1 MRSKKNESIRKR
13 KYGNKKKSKK
23 CGCGMKI
30 PFLKW
35 GGDGP
40 NGPNG
45 ANGQGQSST
54 KTDLSSKISGL
65 LTTFKNASDATTDK
79 LKNDFN
85 DLKTT
90 STKSFN
96 NLKDSTTEVID
107 NTNKDIKNT
116 TTNVLNKS
124 QSDTSNAT
132 NKVKGFFRDIFQ
144 KASNSIHEITKPKA
158 TNKDGDGSF
167 PSKPIPQNKS
177 STTSTLSN
185 SNTSNTSNTSNNSS
199 SNSIST
205 QKKYMN
211 NSIKKYKAMLNSNN
225 SMKGGKRRSS
235 KKQKR
240 YVKTMKS
247 KKTKRRRHMY
257 KHKGGASCMDG
268 PVGIEKS
275 SLAFTA
281 TPITNINA
289 VGPTPNQMYGQTA
302 YPVWRLNNE

>member
-23 CGCGMKI
+23 CGCGVKL

-40 NGPNG
+40 NG
-45 ANGQGQSST
+45 ANGEGQSST
-54 KTDLSSKISGL
+54 KTDLSSRISGL
-65 LTTFKNASDATTDK
+65 FTNLKNATDATTSK
-79 LKNDFN
+79 LTGDFN
-85 DLKTT
+85 DLKTN
-90 STKSFN
+90 STKTFN

-107 NTNKDIKNT
+107 NTNKDITNA

-132 NKVKGFFRDIFQ
+132 NKVKGFFTDIFQ
-144 KASNSIHEITKPKA
+144 KASNSIHEITKPTTT
-158 TNKDGDGSF
+158 TNQGDGSF

-185 SNTSNTSNTSNNSS
+185 SNTNNSSNSSNTTQINYMKNSINKYKEMLNSNNS
-199 SNSIST
+199 N
-205 QKKYMN
+205 
-211 NSIKKYKAMLNSNN
+211 NSNN

-235 KKQKR
+235 KKSKSKSKSKK
-240 YVKTMKS
+240 YTKS

-281 TPITNINA
+281 SPITNINA
-289 VGPTPNQMYGQTA
+289 VGPTPNQMYGQKV

>member
-23 CGCGMKI
+23 CGCGVKL

-40 NGPNG
+40 NG
-45 ANGQGQSST
+45 ANGEGQSST
-54 KTDLSSKISGL
+54 KTDLSSRISGL
-65 LTTFKNASDATTDK
+65 FTNLKNATDATTSK
-79 LKNDFN
+79 LTGDFN
-85 DLKTT
+85 DLKTN
-90 STKSFN
+90 STKTFN

-107 NTNKDIKNT
+107 NTNKDITNA

-132 NKVKGFFRDIFQ
+132 NKVKGFFTDIFQ
-144 KASNSIHEITKPKA
+144 KASNSIHEITKPTTT
-158 TNKDGDGSF
+158 TNQGDGNII
-167 PSKPIPQNKS
+167 SKSIPQPK
-177 STTSTLSN
+177 TTSASTSSLSKSTNTN
-185 SNTSNTSNTSNNSS
+185 SSNQQKYSNNSVA
-199 SNSIST
+199 IAKLRT
-205 QKKYMN
+205 K
-211 NSIKKYKAMLNSNN
+211 LGNN

-235 KKQKR
+235 KKSKSKK
-240 YVKTMKS
+240 YTKS

-281 TPITNINA
+281 SPITNINA
-289 VGPTPNQMYGQTA
+289 VGPTPNQMYGQKV